1 MIKQLRIRIISDIT
15 TQITTWIPIGKWPA
29 LKHLAQAIPAGC
41 TRQGMA
47 KAPGRC
53 RSPSM
58 HHAPR
63 TLDSTVGNPRSRS
76 MYHAPRTPDGI
87 AKAPRS
93 RSMHPAA
100 RTLDGT
106 VENTVIHSP
115 VRLNQ

>member
-1 MIKQLRIRIISDIT
+1 MR
-15 TQITTWIPIGKWPA
+15 KWPA

-63 TLDSTVGNPRSRS
+63 TLDGTVGAPRSRS
-76 MYHAPRTPDGI
+76 TPHGMV
-87 AKAPRS
+87 KAPRS
-93 RSMHPAA
+93 RSMHLGP

-106 VENTVIHSP
+106 VGSP
-115 VRLNQ
+115 PDSNYRTLVHRPYAESNLALCLHASHPQ